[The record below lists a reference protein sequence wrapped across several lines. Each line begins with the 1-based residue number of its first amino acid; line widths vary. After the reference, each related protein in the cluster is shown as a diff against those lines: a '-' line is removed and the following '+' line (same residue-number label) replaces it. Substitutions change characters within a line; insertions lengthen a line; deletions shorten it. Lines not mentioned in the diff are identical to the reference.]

1 MKEWF
6 ASLWGNISQG
16 FSEWYA
22 DFVAEF
28 TLNFINDNR
37 YQWLIKGLKN
47 TLAITFFAV
56 LLGIVIGVVIAM
68 VRSTYDKNGADMK
81 KRGGIGYAILAFFNA
96 ICKVYLTIIRGT
108 PVVVQLLI
116 IYFVILKSCR
126 NDVLVAVIAFGI
138 NSGAYVAEIFRGGIM
153 SIDNG
158 QFEAGRS
165 LGFNY
170 VETMI
175 YIVIPQMFKM
185 VLPTLCN
192 EFIVLLK
199 ETSVAGYVGVV
210 DLTKAG
216 DLIRGRTFSAF
227 MPLIA
232 VAIIYLAI
240 VMLFTWLVGKLE
252 RRLRKSDH

>member
-1 MKEWF
+1 MKEKF
-6 ASLWGNISQG
+6 VKFKN
-16 FSEWYA
+16 
-22 DFVAEF
+22 DFV
-28 TLNFINDNR
+28 LNFIEEDR
-37 YQWLIKGLKN
+37 WQWLVEGLGK
-47 TLAITFFAV
+47 TLLITLFATM
-56 LLGIVIGVVIAM
+56 LGIVIGIVIAT
-68 VRSTYDKNGADMK
+68 VRSTYDKNEETLVKNGGVKYYVMK
-81 KRGGIGYAILAFFNA
+81 ILNG
-96 ICKVYLTIIRGT
+96 ICKLYLTVIRGT
-108 PVVVQLLI
+108 PVVIQLLI
-116 IYFVILKSCR
+116 IYFVIFARSD
-126 NDVLVAVIAFGI
+126 NDLLIAILAFGI

-170 VETMI
+170 AQTMI
-175 YIVIPQMFKM
+175 YIIIPQVVKA

-199 ETSVAGYVGVV
+199 ETSVAGYVGIM

-232 VAIIYLAI
+232 VALIYLTI
-240 VMLFTWLVGKLE
+240 VLILTRLVGILE
-252 RRLRKSDH
+252 RRLRKSER